1 MGKLQRSGCCR
12 NHYRIYLIIN
22 LRMEISFYARTN
34 PEVQLQITNTLFIYD
49 LKFYEHF
56 LALSNLLGVQEY
68 NIGQNNLNNAE
79 NFVLI

>member
-1 MGKLQRSGCCR
+1 
-12 NHYRIYLIIN
+12 
-22 LRMEISFYARTN
+22 MEISFYARTN

-49 LKFYEHF
+49 LKFYERF